1 VGCVEV
7 GPLRAEHSVLLTS
20 RSPLSILTHV
30 HVRSLVGPLSMHIC
44 MHECMHV
51 MASVD
56 ARCKPMF

>member
-7 GPLRAEHSVLLTS
+7 GPLRAG
-20 RSPLSILTHV
+20 SPLTFASWPSPGHAHCDSQDSVDVL
-30 HVRSLVGPLSMHIC
+30 LSMHIC
-44 MHECMHV
+44 MHECMHA